1 MAECKEV
8 MCQLK
13 SQQHTTWWIE
23 LKLLSSE
30 SLLTSLSDIN
40 ECQVRGLYIE
50 NTHFDSNCVNK
61 LAQVVTFNKTM
72 EYLYLIS
79 SPLLP
84 DTYYLL
90 TTALKN
96 NKMLKELYLFDDN
109 NISHDIPHLC
119 HLLANN
125 TTLKVLDLAG
135 CPNITKFDE
144 QQIKNVLLKNKSL
157 NYLYIND
164 NFLRFNY

>member
-1 MAECKEV
+1 

-13 SQQHTTWWIE
+13 RQHHTTWWIE
-23 LKLLSSE
+23 LKSLSPE
-30 SLLTSLSDIN
+30 SLLVNLTEIN
-40 ECQVRGLYIE
+40 KCQVRGLYIDS
-50 NTHFDSNCVNK
+50 THFDSNCVNK
-61 LAQVVTFNKTM
+61 LVRVVIYNKTI
-72 EYLYLIS
+72 EYLYLMS

-84 DTYYLL
+84 DAYYLL

-96 NKMLKELYLFDDN
+96 NKTLKELYFFDDN
-109 NISHDIPHLC
+109 NICDNIPHLC
-119 HLLANN
+119 DLIINN

-144 QQIKNVLLKNKSL
+144 HQIKNVLLKNKSL